1 MTDRS
6 QDGQERWPGRSRVGR
21 AWADLPLR
29 AKGLVVI
36 AIPLLALLLATVLFG
51 VALAQDRRAQAAVLH
66 TVEVEREIAQVRILV
81 QAGVTGYVLTGE
93 RRYLTSYEHARRD
106 LPRAVDGLGVL
117 VKDNSVQVARVS
129 RVRALTAKRAT
140 ILAALVAN
148 VQADRPPPSR
158 VGLLERNKVTSD
170 AVVAELQAMQ
180 DQEQHVLADRQA
192 QARRTRA
199 LTLGAVALSVLLGVA
214 GGIAA
219 VLLFTSGVTRRAAH
233 LRANAKRLAGGQP
246 LSPAMPGGDVLGELG
261 RELERAAVL
270 LGEREQALR
279 EAQALLEH
287 IVAWSPMVM
296 FRGLLGG
303 RGERFVSGNVE
314 RLLGYTPE
322 EILNAPGFWV
332 AKLHPGDRERFAAT
346 LDRAVAE
353 RAPQL
358 EQEFRFLLGDGYRW
372 LYSVTRLVYD
382 DDGGL
387 ADTLGYV
394 MDVTERRQAEAAVR
408 EREATLQA
416 VVEASP
422 DVISILDA
430 EGRVRSMSPAMER
443 ITGYPAG
450 DGIGQNAFSAQAVH
464 PDDLEPFAQAQRDVL
479 SGRRE
484 RAAVRLRVRHADG
497 HWLTLEAHSRPLAA
511 LGGGLL
517 VVSRDVTDQ
526 AAKDEELRLAK
537 LAAEQANE
545 AKSEYLSRMSHELR
559 TPLNAIL
566 GFAQLL
572 ELDDLHDEQRDNL
585 GHILSGARHLLSLIN
600 EVLDIAAIEAG
611 RLTLSL
617 EPVSLADVAAEAI
630 SLIRPLADQSSIVIV
645 SPDVACS
652 THVLGD
658 RQRLKQVLL
667 NLLSN
672 AVKYNREGGSVELS
686 CAPAADGRLRIKVTD
701 TGLGI
706 PPEAL
711 ARLFVPFERV
721 GRQSGIE
728 GTGLGLPLSKRLA
741 EAMGGTLDLTSAPG
755 QGSTFWIELPLV
767 EGPVEQDQR
776 ERQDEAVPAG
786 DPEEPPGPPI
796 TVLYIED
803 NMSNL
808 RLVERILGRRPGVRL
823 ISAMRPELGLELAGE
838 HHPDLVLLDLHL
850 PDMPGETVLRRL
862 QTNPRTAGIPVVIL
876 SADARPSLIERLL
889 EQGARG
895 FLTKP
900 LAVKELLEL
909 LDAVAAEREQAAA
922 GQGPGPRPST

>member
-1 MTDRS
+1 MTDYS
-6 QDGQERWPGRSRVGR
+6 EDGRKRRAGRSRVGR

-36 AIPLLALLLATVLFG
+36 AIPLLAMLLATVLFG
-51 VALAQDRRAQAAVLH
+51 VALAQDRRAQGAVLH
-66 TVEVEREIAQVRILV
+66 TVEVEREIAQVRVLV

-93 RRYLTSYEHARRD
+93 RRYLTSYVEARRE
-106 LPRAVDGLGVL
+106 LPLAVDNLGGL
-117 VKDNSVQVARVS
+117 VKDNPGQAARLEQVRELTEE
-129 RVRALTAKRAT
+129 RAK

-148 VQADRPPPSR
+148 VQARQPAQSR
-158 VGLLERNKVTSD
+158 VKLLGRNKVTSD
-170 AVVAELQAMQ
+170 QVIAGLQAMQ
-180 DQEQHVLADRQA
+180 DQEQHLLTDRQA

-199 LTLGAVALSVLLGVA
+199 LTLGAVGLSVLLGVA
-214 GGIAA
+214 GGIGA
-219 VLLFTSGVTRRAAH
+219 VLLFTSGVTRRVAH
-233 LRANAKRLAGGQP
+233 LQGNAMRLAGGRP
-246 LSPAMPGGDVLGELG
+246 LSPALPGGDVLGELDRG
-261 RELERAAVL
+261 MERTAVL

-279 EAQALLEH
+279 DAQVMLEH
-287 IVAWSPMVM
+287 IVTWSPMVM

-303 RGERFVSGNVE
+303 SGERFVSGNVE

-322 EILNAPGFWV
+322 QILRSPGFWMV
-332 AKLHPGDRERFAAT
+332 KLHPDDRERFADT

-358 EQEFRFLLGDGYRW
+358 EQEFRFQLEDGYRW

-382 DDGGL
+382 DDGQL
-387 ADTLGYV
+387 VDTLGYV

-430 EGRVRSMSPAMER
+430 EGRVRSMSPAMAR
-443 ITGYPAG
+443 ITGYPVGQA
-450 DGIGQNAFSAQAVH
+450 IGQDAFSAEAVH
-464 PDDLEPFAQAQRDVL
+464 PDDLEPFAQAQREVL
-479 SGRRE
+479 TGRRE

-517 VVSRDVTDQ
+517 VVSRDVTHQ

-572 ELDDLHDEQRDNL
+572 ELDGLHEEQRDNL

-611 RLTLSL
+611 RLALSL
-617 EPVSLADVAAEAI
+617 EPVPLADVVAETV
-630 SLIRPLADQSSIVIV
+630 SLIRPLADQNNIMIAA
-645 SPDVACS
+645 PEVACS
-652 THVLGD
+652 IHVLGD

-686 CAPAADGRLRIKVTD
+686 CAPVPDDRLRIAVTD

-721 GRQSGIE
+721 GRQSAIE

-741 EAMGGTLDLTSAPG
+741 EAMDGTLDLTSVPG

-767 EGPVEQDQR
+767 EGPVEQDER
-776 ERQDEAVPAG
+776 EGQTETVPDEQQ
-786 DPEEPPGPPI
+786 EEPAGPPI

-808 RLVERILGRRPGVRL
+808 RLVERILGRRPGIRL

-850 PDMPGETVLRRL
+850 PDIPGETVLRRL
-862 QTNPRTAGIPVVIL
+862 QTNPKTAAIPVVIL
-876 SADARPSLIERLL
+876 SADARPGLIQRLL
-889 EQGARG
+889 EQGARA

-900 LAVKELLEL
+900 LAVKELLEV
-909 LDAVAAEREQAAA
+909 LDTVAAEREQARA
-922 GQGPGPRPST
+922 G

>member
-6 QDGQERWPGRSRVGR
+6 QDGQEQRAGRSQVGR

-36 AIPLLALLLATVLFG
+36 AIPLLALLLATLLFG
-51 VALAQDRRAQAAVLH
+51 VALAQDRKAQGAVLH

-93 RRYLTSYEHARRD
+93 RRYLTSYEHARQEF
-106 LPRAVDGLGVL
+106 PRAVDNLGDL
-117 VKDNSVQVARVS
+117 VEDNPAQAARLE
-129 RVRALTAKRAT
+129 RVRALTEERAR

-148 VQADRPPPSR
+148 VQADRPPQSR
-158 VGLLERNKVTSD
+158 TELLAQNKVTSD
-170 AVVAELQAMQ
+170 AVTAELQAMQ

-199 LTLGAVALSVLLGVA
+199 LTLGAIAVSVLLGVA

-233 LRANAKRLAGGQP
+233 LQCNAKRLAGGQP
-246 LSPAMPGGDVLGELG
+246 LSPALPGGDVLGELG

-279 EAQALLEH
+279 DAQAMLEH

-296 FRGLLGG
+296 FRGLLGDS
-303 RGERFVSGNVE
+303 GERFVSGNVE

-322 EILNAPGFWV
+322 EVLNSPGFWV
-332 AKLHPGDRERFAAT
+332 AKVHPRDRERFTDT

-372 LYSVTRLVYD
+372 LYSMTRLVYD

-430 EGRVRSMSPAMER
+430 EGRVRSVSPAMER
-443 ITGYPAG
+443 ITGDPVA
-450 DGIGQNAFSAQAVH
+450 DGVGRDAFSAEAIH
-464 PDDLEPFAQAQRDVL
+464 PDDLEPFAQAQREVL

-484 RAAVRLRVRHADG
+484 RAAVRLRVRHVDG
-497 HWLTLEAHSRPLAA
+497 HWVTLEAHSRPLAA

-537 LAAEQANE
+537 LAAEQANQ

-585 GHILSGARHLLSLIN
+585 GHIMSGARHLLSLIN

-611 RLTLSL
+611 RLALSL
-617 EPVSLADVAAEAI
+617 EPVPLADVAAETV
-630 SLIRPLADQSSIVIV
+630 SLIRPLADQNSIVVV

-686 CAPAADGRLRIKVTD
+686 CAPVADDRLRIKVTD

-767 EGPVEQDQR
+767 EGPVEQDER

-786 DPEEPPGPPI
+786 EQDEPSGPPV

-838 HHPDLVLLDLHL
+838 HRPDLILLDLHL

-862 QTNPRTAGIPVVIL
+862 QANPKTAGIPVVVL
-876 SADARPSLIERLL
+876 SADARPGLIQRLL
-889 EQGARG
+889 EEGVRS

-900 LAVKELLEL
+900 LAVKELLEV
-909 LDAVAAEREQAAA
+909 LDAVAAERTQAPA
-922 GQGPGPRPST
+922 G

>member
-1 MTDRS
+1 
-6 QDGQERWPGRSRVGR
+6 
-21 AWADLPLR
+21 
-29 AKGLVVI
+29 
-36 AIPLLALLLATVLFG
+36 
-51 VALAQDRRAQAAVLH
+51 
-66 TVEVEREIAQVRILV
+66 
-81 QAGVTGYVLTGE
+81 
-93 RRYLTSYEHARRD
+93 
-106 LPRAVDGLGVL
+106 
-117 VKDNSVQVARVS
+117 
-129 RVRALTAKRAT
+129 
-140 ILAALVAN
+140 
-148 VQADRPPPSR
+148 
-158 VGLLERNKVTSD
+158 
-170 AVVAELQAMQ
+170 
-180 DQEQHVLADRQA
+180 
-192 QARRTRA
+192 
-199 LTLGAVALSVLLGVA
+199 
-214 GGIAA
+214 
-219 VLLFTSGVTRRAAH
+219 
-233 LRANAKRLAGGQP
+233 
-246 LSPAMPGGDVLGELG
+246 
-261 RELERAAVL
+261 
-270 LGEREQALR
+270 
-279 EAQALLEH
+279 
-287 IVAWSPMVM
+287 
-296 FRGLLGG
+296 
-303 RGERFVSGNVE
+303 
-314 RLLGYTPE
+314 
-322 EILNAPGFWV
+322 
-332 AKLHPGDRERFAAT
+332 
-346 LDRAVAE
+346 
-353 RAPQL
+353 
-358 EQEFRFLLGDGYRW
+358 
-372 LYSVTRLVYD
+372 
-382 DDGGL
+382 
-387 ADTLGYV
+387 

-430 EGRVRSMSPAMER
+430 EGRIRSMSPAMER
-443 ITGYPAG
+443 ITGYSADEAVG
-450 DGIGQNAFSAQAVH
+450 WDAFTAEAIH
-464 PDDLEPFAQAQRDVL
+464 PDDLEPFAHAQREVL
-479 SGRRE
+479 SGRQE
-484 RAAVRLRVRHADG
+484 RAVVRVRVRHVDG

-511 LGGGLL
+511 LGGGAL

-572 ELDDLHDEQRDNL
+572 ELDDLADEQRDNL

-617 EPVSLADVAAEAI
+617 EPVPLADVVAETV
-630 SLIRPLADQSSIVIV
+630 SLIRPLADQESIMVAA
-645 SPDVACS
+645 PDVACS

-686 CAPAADGRLRIKVTD
+686 CAPVADDRLRIKVAD

-741 EAMGGTLDLTSAPG
+741 EAMGGTLDLTSNPG

-767 EGPVEQDQR
+767 QGPVEQDER
-776 ERQDEAVPAG
+776 EGQGQDEKVPAE
-786 DPEEPPGPPI
+786 DQEEAAGPPI

-803 NMSNL
+803 NLSNL

-823 ISAMRPELGLELAGE
+823 ISAMRPELGLELAAE

-850 PDMPGETVLRRL
+850 PDIPGETVLRRL
-862 QTNPRTAGIPVVIL
+862 QTNPRTAEIPVVIL
-876 SADARPSLIERLL
+876 SADARPGLIQRLL
-889 EQGARG
+889 EQGARR

-900 LAVKELLEL
+900 LAVKELLEVV
-909 LDAVAAEREQAAA
+909 DAVAAEREQAPA
-922 GQGPGPRPST
+922 G

>member
-1 MTDRS
+1 MTDYS
-6 QDGQERWPGRSRVGR
+6 EGGQKRRAGRPRVGR

-36 AIPLLALLLATVLFG
+36 AIPLLAMLLATVLFG
-51 VALAQDRRAQAAVLH
+51 VALAQDRRAQGAVLH

-81 QAGVTGYVLTGE
+81 QAGVTGYVLTGD
-93 RRYLTSYEHARRD
+93 RRYLASYEQARRE
-106 LPRAVDGLGVL
+106 LPRAVGDLGGL
-117 VKDNSVQVARVS
+117 VKDDPGQAARLE
-129 RVRALTAKRAT
+129 RVRALTEERAT

-148 VQADRPPPSR
+148 VQAKQPPQSR
-158 VGLLERNKVTSD
+158 VELLGQNKVTAD

-180 DQEQHVLADRQA
+180 DQEQHLLADRQA
-192 QARRTRA
+192 QARQTRA

-233 LRANAKRLAGGQP
+233 LQGNAKRLASGQP
-246 LSPAMPGGDVLGELG
+246 LSPALPGGDVLGELG
-261 RELERAAVL
+261 RELERGALL

-279 EAQALLEH
+279 DAQAMLEH

-303 RGERFVSGNVE
+303 SGERFVSGNVE
-314 RLLGYTPE
+314 RLLGYSPE
-322 EILNAPGFWV
+322 EVLNSPGFWMV
-332 AKLHPGDRERFAAT
+332 KLHPDDRERFTDT

-358 EQEFRFLLGDGYRW
+358 EQEFRFLLEDGYRW

-382 DDGGL
+382 DDGQL
-387 ADTLGYV
+387 VDTLGYV
-394 MDVTERRQAEAAVR
+394 IDVTERRQAEAAVR

-430 EGRVRSMSPAMER
+430 DGRVRSMSPAMER

-450 DGIGQNAFSAQAVH
+450 EGIGQDAFSAEAVH
-464 PDDLEPFAQAQRDVL
+464 PDDLEPFAQVQREVL

-484 RAAVRLRVRHADG
+484 RAVVRLRVRHADG

-585 GHILSGARHLLSLIN
+585 DHIMSGARHLLSLIN

-611 RLTLSL
+611 RLALSL
-617 EPVSLADVAAEAI
+617 EPVPMADVVAETV
-630 SLIRPLADQSSIVIV
+630 SLIRPLADQHNIVIAA
-645 SPDVACS
+645 PGVACS

-686 CAPAADGRLRIKVTD
+686 CAPVADDRLRIAVTD

-741 EAMGGTLDLTSAPG
+741 EAMDGRLDLTSVPG

-767 EGPVEQDQR
+767 EGPVEQDER
-776 ERQDEAVPAG
+776 EGQDESVVG
-786 DPEEPPGPPI
+786 EQQEEPAGPPI

-850 PDMPGETVLRRL
+850 PDLPGETVLRRL
-862 QTNPRTAGIPVVIL
+862 QANPKTAGIPVVIL
-876 SADARPSLIERLL
+876 SADARPGLIQRLL
-889 EQGARG
+889 EQGARA

-900 LAVKELLEL
+900 LAVKELLEV
-909 LDAVAAEREQAAA
+909 LDTVAAEREQAPT
-922 GQGPGPRPST
+922 G